1 VARCELTGKG
11 PKVKNL
17 VSHSNIKT
25 KSKVLPNVQYKRLF
39 STALNQ
45 MIRFKLATSTL
56 KSIEHSGNLDSF
68 LLQQNDK
75 NLSTRALDFKRRI
88 QRRLR
93 GPASATT
100 AATTAPTEA
109 KTAAPKAAEA
119 PKAKT
124 AAKSKT
130 PAPVKVKTAVKKK

>member
-11 PKVKNL
+11 PQVKNL

-25 KSKVLPNVQYKRLF
+25 KSKVMPNVQYKRLF
-39 STALNQ
+39 SPALNQ

-68 LLQQNDK
+68 LLQQDDK
-75 NLSTRALDFKRRI
+75 NLSVRALDFKRRI

-93 GPASATT
+93 GSPTTTAEGATT
-100 AATTAPTEA
+100 VPAEKSAAA
-109 KTAAPKAAEA
+109 KPAKA
-119 PKAKT
+119 PKAKSPAKAKAPA
-124 AAKSKT
+124 AAK
-130 PAPVKVKTAVKKK
+130 AKTAKKK